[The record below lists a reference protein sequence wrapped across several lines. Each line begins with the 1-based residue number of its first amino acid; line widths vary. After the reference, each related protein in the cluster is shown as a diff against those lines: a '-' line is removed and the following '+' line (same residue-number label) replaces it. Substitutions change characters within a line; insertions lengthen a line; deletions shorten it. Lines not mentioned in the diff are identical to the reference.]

1 VRIHPIPRRE
11 SYASFI
17 VSLCIAQRFP
27 TGGYIVDDERG
38 SGWLMFASIILI
50 FAGIMKIFDSLWAFR
65 ADKSLARL
73 EDAVLGE
80 NLRNY
85 GWFWLIFGILLI
97 AAGFG
102 VMSRSQVSRWF
113 GIIVVAIA
121 AVGSMAWM
129 PYYPIW
135 ALTYVA
141 IALLVIYGLAAHG
154 GLDMP
159 SMPSQSK
166 E

>member
-1 VRIHPIPRRE
+1 M
-11 SYASFI
+11 
-17 VSLCIAQRFP
+17 
-27 TGGYIVDDERG
+27 DDERG
-38 SGWLMFASIILI
+38 SGWLMFASLILI
-50 FAGIMKIFDSLWAFR
+50 FAGIMKLFDALWAFR
-65 ADKSLARL
+65 ADKSVGPLL
-73 EDAVLGE
+73 EDAALGE

-85 GWFWLIFGILLI
+85 GWVWLIFGILLI

-102 VMSRSQVSRWF
+102 VMNRGQASRWF
-113 GIIVVAIA
+113 GIIVAAFA

-159 SMPSQSK
+159 SMSSRSK